1 MNTKAEIA
9 KELFLKGYNC
19 SQAVFGAFCE
29 DFGINLETGL
39 TLSSGFGG
47 GVARRREVCGAVS
60 GAVMVLSLIHGYSD
74 AENTEAKKHLYEE
87 VRKVLSDFEGE
98 TGSIIC
104 RELLGLEEKMS
115 EPSPEARTKEY
126 YKKRPCAELVY
137 VAAQCVENHIKGLSD
152 KTE

>member
-1 MNTKAEIA
+1 MSSKAEIA

-29 DFGINLETGL
+29 DFGIKIETGL
-39 TLSSGFGG
+39 VLSSGFGG
-47 GVARRREVCGAVS
+47 GMARRREVCGAVS
-60 GAVMVLSLIHGYSD
+60 GAVMVLSLVHGYSD
-74 AENTEAKKHLYEE
+74 TENAEAKKHLYEE
-87 VRKVLSDFEGE
+87 VRKVLSSFENE

-115 EPSPEARTKEY
+115 APTPEARTKEY

-137 VAAQCVENHIKGLSD
+137 LAAQCVENHIASLG
-152 KTE
+152 

>member
-1 MNTKAEIA
+1 MKTKAELA
-9 KELFLKGYNC
+9 KELFLQGYNC

-29 DFGINLETGL
+29 DFGISKETGL

-47 GVARRREVCGAVS
+47 GMARRREVCGAVS
-60 GAVMVLSLIHGYSD
+60 GAVMVLSLIHGYSNT
-74 AENTEAKKHLYEE
+74 ENTEAKKHLYEE
-87 VRKVLSDFEGE
+87 VRKVLADFEKE

-115 EPSPEARTKEY
+115 VPTPEARTQEY

-137 VAAQCVENHIKGLSD
+137 LAAQCVEKHIESLGK
-152 KTE
+152 

>member
-1 MNTKAEIA
+1 MATKAEKA

-60 GAVMVLSLIHGYSD
+60 GAVMVLSLIHGFSD
-74 AENTEAKKHLYEE
+74 AEKADAKKHLYEQ
-87 VRKVLSDFEGE
+87 VRKVLDEFEKE

-104 RELLGLEEKMS
+104 RELLSLDEKMS
-115 EPSPEARTKEY
+115 PPAPEERTKEY

-137 VAAQCVENHIKGLSD
+137 LAAQCVENHIASLK
-152 KTE
+152 

>member
-1 MNTKAEIA
+1 MKTKADIA

-19 SQAVFGAFCE
+19 SQSVFGAFCE

-39 TLSSGFGG
+39 VLSSGFGG

-74 AENTEAKKHLYEE
+74 TENAQAKKHLYEE
-87 VRKVLSDFEGE
+87 IRKVLADFEEE

-115 EPSPEARTKEY
+115 VPTPEARTQEY

-137 VAAQCVENHIKGLSD
+137 IAAQCVEKHIASL
-152 KTE
+152 